1 MLEKYLIE
9 VVSGKKSGPAAS
21 LTLVGLSFLEGIY
34 LLLLRTRY
42 FLYNLNI
49 VKSGSLDCQVVSV
62 GNITAGG
69 TGKTPVVRFL
79 AEALYKKGKRVV
91 IVSRGYGANNQEPLI
106 VSEGRGPLVDV
117 KTAGD
122 EAYMLSQ
129 LLPQIPLVIGKD
141 RLEAGRLVVNKFQPE
156 IILLDDGFQ
165 HWRLERDLDIVV
177 IDAFNPFGFNRLLP
191 RGFLRE
197 PLTALK
203 RAGVFIISKA
213 DYLSPERI
221 KEIRR
226 TLQFYNREAIILTS
240 SYCPSYL
247 RLLQTGGGAINLTPE
262 SNDYLAQK
270 TKFLELEEIKGKR
283 VLAFSGIG
291 NPDSFV
297 KSLEGI
303 GARVVERVNYP
314 DHYRYN
320 EEDFKR
326 LSNRVQSGGI
336 DHVVTTEKD
345 AVKFTSA
352 MLQHLTEI
360 LVLGIELKLSD
371 ESKLLDRITQL

>member
-91 IVSRGYGANNQEPLI
+91 IVSRGYGADNQEPLI

-122 EAYMLSQ
+122 ETYMLSQ

-141 RLEAGRLVVNKFQPE
+141 RLEAGRLAVNKFQPE

-177 IDAFNPFGFNRLLP
+177 IDALNPFGFNRLLP
-191 RGFLRE
+191 RGLLRE

-213 DYLSPERI
+213 DYLSPERM

-247 RLLQTGGGAINLTPE
+247 RILQTGGGAINLTPE

-336 DHVVTTEKD
+336 DYVVTTEKD

-371 ESKLLDRITQL
+371 ESELLDRIMQL

>member
-91 IVSRGYGANNQEPLI
+91 IVSRGYGADNQEPLI

-122 EAYMLSQ
+122 EAYMLSR

-177 IDAFNPFGFNRLLP
+177 IDALNPFGFNRLLP

-203 RAGVFIISKA
+203 RAGVFIISRA
-213 DYLSPERI
+213 DYLSPERM

-226 TLQFYNREAIILTS
+226 TLQFYNQEAIILTS

-262 SNDYLAQK
+262 SNDCLAQK

-303 GARVVERVNYP
+303 GARVVEVVNYP

-336 DHVVTTEKD
+336 DYVVTTEKD

-371 ESKLLDRITQL
+371 ESELLDRITQL